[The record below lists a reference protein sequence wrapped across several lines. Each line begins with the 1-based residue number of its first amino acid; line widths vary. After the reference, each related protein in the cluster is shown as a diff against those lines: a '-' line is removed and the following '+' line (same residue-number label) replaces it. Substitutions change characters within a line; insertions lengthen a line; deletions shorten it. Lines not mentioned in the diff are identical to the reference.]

1 MRYYWYYKA
10 CTKYFPVLLRTKKL
24 AQNTSQYYFVLQ
36 SLHKI
41 RTSTTSYYKTC
52 TQYFPVLLHTTK
64 LAQNTS
70 QYYFVLQS
78 LHITKHNGT
87 ARGIFQ
93 TPRPRSADNGDHSSA
108 ARTQTGPVAQTKFP
122 TSTPE
127 RSCARKHRVSF
138 NSYPP
143 SMDKAFEAAIP
154 MQNANLGQQTQWR
167 SAWNLSKITSAR
179 RWQRGPLERSTAR
192 TQTGPRAQTASTLGT
207 TLKGENISFRSIPT
221 PQASPAQSVRSSDSN
236 ATCKPGSP
244 NNGTAHGIFQRSLP
258 CSPDKT
264 TRAQHEGKPDPS
276 HKRGSPHRRQEP
288 HYARKRIFS
297 FLYTPQASPGQSV
310 RSSHS
315 NAKCKPGS
323 PNTMATANGISQ
335 RSPPRSA
342 DNGDHPVER
351 STNANRTRRTNRV
364 PHIDAY
370 RRREPHYVRF
380 LPSKHHLDAA
390 IPLRYAITGL
400 QVTVQLFTSLL
411 SHPYTP
417 CTARLNA

>member
-10 CTKYFPVLLRTKKL
+10 CTKYFPVLLRTTKL
-24 AQNTSQYYFVLQ
+24 AQNTSQHYFVLQ

-143 SMDKAFEAAIP
+143 RMDKAFEAAIP

-192 TQTGPRAQTASTLGT
+192 AQTGPRAQTASTLGT

-264 TRAQHEGKPDPS
+264 TRAPHEGKPDPS

-297 FLYTPQASPGQSV
+297 FLY
-310 RSSHS
+310 
-315 NAKCKPGS
+315 
-323 PNTMATANGISQ
+323 I
-335 RSPPRSA
+335 
-342 DNGDHPVER
+342 
-351 STNANRTRRTNRV
+351 
-364 PHIDAY
+364 
-370 RRREPHYVRF
+370 
-380 LPSKHHLDAA
+380 LPKHHLDKAFEAA
-390 IPLRYAITGL
+390 IPMQNASLDHQTQWQQRMESLKDHLRAALTMGTTLSSAARTQTGPVAQTGFPTSTHIDAGSHITFDSCPPNITWTQQFHCDMQSPACRSQYNSSHL
-400 QVTVQLFTSLL
+400 CSLISILSAQLD
-411 SHPYTP
+411 
-417 CTARLNA
+417 